1 MEEEI
6 EQEKRTAENIVTG
19 MVREGGGVCVWG
31 GVKVGYGWAMCA
43 CGWVRVR
50 GTWGMGVGVGGR
62 VRGGKSGNDGCN
74 RGWNQLLSSTTHTI
88 FRSKRNDL
96 RTNRHADRMEVHRLY
111 RVQSSC
117 AVDSVC

>member
-1 MEEEI
+1 M
-6 EQEKRTAENIVTG
+6 
-19 MVREGGGVCVWG
+19 GG
-31 GVKVGYGWAMCA
+31 AMRA

-50 GTWGMGVGVGGR
+50 GMWGMGVGVGGRVRGGKSGCGCGGGR

-111 RVQSSC
+111 HVQSSC